1 MEEVMSI
8 MSKLAL
14 GILGLSVVATLGV
27 TGVSAEEVT
36 RPVIVADLKAPQG
49 VKPGDCKRSYATA
62 MGQNPATAQA
72 IWVATV
78 NAQFGANWAHW
89 VGAKNKAIVP
99 QASGSGTQYQARAI
113 PCFYHAVP

>member
-14 GILGLSVVATLGV
+14 GILGLSVVTTLGV
-27 TGVSAEEVT
+27 TGVLAKDA
-36 RPVIVADLKAPQG
+36 RPVTVADLKAPQA

-62 MGQNPATAQA
+62 VGQNPATAQA

-78 NAQFGANWAHW
+78 NAQYGSNWAHW